1 MLQTLHDIFGF
12 AGSMIVS
19 FLVFMFFV
27 FWMAGV
33 AGLCDTYRDE
43 ARQNIFLAVGILVPV
58 YPVAWLI
65 VDMIKQKKKLR
76 KL

>member
-1 MLQTLHDIFGF
+1 MLETLHDIFGF

-19 FLVFMFFV
+19 FIIFMFFV

-33 AGLCDTYRDE
+33 AGIVQGERKQS
-43 ARQNIFLAVGILVPV
+43 RQMVFYALAIFIPV
-58 YPVAWLI
+58 YPVLWLI
-65 VDMIKQKKKLR
+65 ADMARQRKKLK

>member
-1 MLQTLHDIFGF
+1 MLETLHNFFGF

-33 AGLCDTYRDE
+33 AGLCDRYKEE
-43 ARQNIFLAVGILVPV
+43 ARQSLFLALAILIPF
-58 YPVAWLI
+58 YPVVWLI
-65 VDMIKQKKKLR
+65 VDMFKQKKKLR